1 MVSKYGLLLMQ
12 RTFMPKHPST
22 YWQVQWSKGKL
33 VKGTVCYTYR
43 TGRSVAIHNFLTSC
57 ELANILLNRDMTPIG
72 TLRKHQTEIP
82 LLFLSGKQSQV
93 YSSIF
98 AFTSDLTLVLYVP
111 ARDKPVILLL
121 S

>member
-1 MVSKYGLLLMQ
+1 MQ

-22 YWQVQWSKGKL
+22 YWQVQWSKGKA
-33 VKGTVCYTYR
+33 VKGMVCYMYGI
-43 TGRSVAIHNFLTSC
+43 GRGVAIHNFLTSC

-72 TLRKHQTEIP
+72 TLRKRQPEIP

-98 AFTSDLTLVLYVP
+98 GFINDLTLVLYVP
-111 ARDKPVILLL
+111 ARDKPVILL
-121 S
+121 SS